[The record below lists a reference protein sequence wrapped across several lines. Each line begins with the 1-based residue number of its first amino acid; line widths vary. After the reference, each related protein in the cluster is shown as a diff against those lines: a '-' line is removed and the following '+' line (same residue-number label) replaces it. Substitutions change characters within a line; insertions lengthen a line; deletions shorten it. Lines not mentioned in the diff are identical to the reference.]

1 MANLEGSHK
10 SRSCTKQPGSVQTKN
25 VTLRLHC
32 RSQVLNDWTV
42 CPGDN
47 VSHDI
52 HWLNLW
58 RSETL
63 VQGGH
68 VRSVCVQSHQLI
80 AQLTPVHSFYWKT
93 SHLCGPLILPRSLYS
108 SCYTEHPFHSPL
120 VSDPFMTYVL
130 WVNDKRSILRSAPSA
145 QALTP
150 MHREERKKL
159 GQMLWLRQRH
169 INPIRS
175 RNVTPNN

>member
-120 VSDPFMTYVL
+120 VSDPFMTCAVSQ
-130 WVNDKRSILRSAPSA
+130 WQAVNTEVSSLCSGFNTDA
-145 QALTP
+145 QR
-150 MHREERKKL
+150 REEETGTDAVTTTTPHKSNKK
-159 GQMLWLRQRH
+159 QERH
-169 INPIRS
+169 
-175 RNVTPNN
+175 TK